1 MNLVAIVIAVY
12 NARRK
17 SAREVNVSID
27 NNFSSECDS
36 PTEYSDGYWMQ
47 RALALALR
55 AQAEGEV
62 PVGAVL
68 VLDNQIIGEGW
79 NRSIGDNDPTAHAEI
94 MALRQG
100 GQAVQNY
107 RLIDATLYVTLEPCV
122 MCAGAMVHSRIR
134 RLVYGANDLKTG
146 AAGSLVDILRHPGM
160 NHQIEITAGVLA
172 DACSHQ
178 LSAFFRLRR
187 EQQKALKRAAT
198 DK

>member
-100 GQAVQNY
+100 ASSAELSSDRCHFICHSG
-107 RLIDATLYVTLEPCV
+107 TLCDVRWCYGTQPHSP
-122 MCAGAMVHSRIR
+122 AGLWR
-134 RLVYGANDLKTG
+134 
-146 AAGSLVDILRHPGM
+146 
-160 NHQIEITAGVLA
+160 
-172 DACSHQ
+172 
-178 LSAFFRLRR
+178 
-187 EQQKALKRAAT
+187 
-198 DK
+198 

>member
-1 MNLVAIVIAVY
+1 MY

-17 SAREVNVSID
+17 SAREVNVSTD
-27 NNFSSECDS
+27 NNLSSECDS
-36 PTEYSDGYWMQ
+36 SAEYSDEYWMQ

-62 PVGAVL
+62 PVGAIL
-68 VLDNQIIGEGW
+68 VLDNQVIGEGW
-79 NRSIGDNDPTAHAEI
+79 NRPIRDNDPTAHAEI

-100 GQAVQNY
+100 GQVVQNY

-172 DACSHQ
+172 DACAHQ

-187 EQQKALKRAAT
+187 EQQKALKLAQRENPEPREM
-198 DK
+198 

>member
-100 GQAVQNY
+100 GKQ
-107 RLIDATLYVTLEPCV
+107 C
-122 MCAGAMVHSRIR
+122 RII
-134 RLVYGANDLKTG
+134 V
-146 AAGSLVDILRHPGM
+146 
-160 NHQIEITAGVLA
+160 
-172 DACSHQ
+172 
-178 LSAFFRLRR
+178 
-187 EQQKALKRAAT
+187 
-198 DK
+198 